1 MAEFTLAQLGE
12 NSQIEIRAARSS
24 GRGAER
30 FQGMLLAHGEAREGE
45 SMIVANE
52 SESVVPRIEFRN
64 VSLAYDDQV
73 VLNDVSFVVWP
84 AELKLMLGESGG
96 GKSTVIKLTLGLEK
110 PDAGEI
116 LIDGEEITGLSEE
129 KLQYVRDK
137 MGVVFQEGALFDSL
151 TVFENIA
158 FRLREHGVPEDEI
171 ESKVMG
177 ILTFVGL
184 EDAAD
189 KLPSELSGGMKR
201 RVAIARAVVD
211 QPEIVLFDEP
221 TTGLDPPTAGTI
233 CALGLKLR
241 DVRGVSSIWV
251 THRIEDVRFLASKT
265 ARVAPGNRTQIEDE
279 GERFCLA
286 NTRVMMLHH
295 GRIIFEGPDELFWKS
310 NDPVI
315 REFVEYD
322 TAPQ

>member
-1 MAEFTLAQLGE
+1 
-12 NSQIEIRAARSS
+12 
-24 GRGAER
+24 
-30 FQGMLLAHGEAREGE
+30 
-45 SMIVANE
+45 MIVANE
-52 SESVVPRIEFRN
+52 SEPVVPRIEFRN

-73 VLNDVSFVVWP
+73 VLDDVSFVVWP

-116 LIDGEEITGLSEE
+116 LIDGEVITGLSEE
-129 KLQYVRDK
+129 ELQCVRDK

-151 TVFENIA
+151 TVFENVA

-171 ESKVMG
+171 ERKVMG
-177 ILTFVGL
+177 ILRFVGL
-184 EDAAD
+184 QGAAD

-211 QPEIVLFDEP
+211 EPQIVLFDEP
-221 TTGLDPPTAGTI
+221 TTGLDPPTARTI
-233 CALGLKLR
+233 CELGLKLR

-251 THRIEDVRFLASKT
+251 THRIEDVRILASKH
-265 ARVAPGNRTQIEDE
+265 ARVGPGHRTQIEDE

-286 NTRVMMLHH
+286 NTRVVMLHQ

-310 NDPVI
+310 NAPVI
-315 REFVEYD
+315 REFVE
-322 TAPQ
+322 